1 VKLSPFV
8 IVLTAL
14 NVVALILLARTVSV
28 EAQSDEKV
36 IRTQVLELVDET
48 GQLRSRLNVEEGG
61 EVVLR
66 MMDESGT
73 IRLKLGADADGSG
86 LTLLDDQTEPGVQ
99 VLAKPEGPVLKLFGE
114 NDKDLLLTP

>member
-1 VKLSPFV
+1 MRYPPYVV
-8 IVLTAL
+8 VLTAL
-14 NVVALILLARTVSV
+14 NVVALAVLAHTVGAG
-28 EAQSDEKV
+28 AQTDSKV

-66 MMDESGT
+66 MMDESGA

-99 VLAKPEGPVLKLFGE
+99 VLAKPEGPVLKLYGE